1 MAFLMPRYARTFV
14 CILAIEIAPAM
25 AADVD
30 PLAGVHTVAIEST
43 LGDGLILKQNTDLFG
58 ASAPDIALHSGA
70 DLDAFVAEQIRAALG
85 SRFTIVDSPASSD
98 TLIVVHAAQI
108 DQHLYIPPIAATF
121 HYSGLSATLTKGL
134 LAGHSI
140 LLSAQYAVSVI
151 DAKTGK
157 EIAYGKA
164 KGPATGMFGAE
175 PDPIETCGDAFW
187 PADPSHPSDDE
198 IAQIRADLMAII
210 AMSLP
215 NALKFA
221 GLAPQGNDTK
231 LTQWRGRT
239 LICKE
244 FG

>member
-1 MAFLMPRYARTFV
+1 VKASCASAIAVLV
-14 CILAIEIAPAM
+14 LAVAPAT

-30 PLAGVHTVAIEST
+30 PLSAVHTVAIEST
-43 LGDGLILKQNTDLFG
+43 LGDVLTLKQDTDLFG
-58 ASAPDIALHSGA
+58 ASAPDIVLHSGA
-70 DLDAFVAEQIRAALG
+70 DLDTFATAQIRAAIG
-85 SRFTIVDSPASSD
+85 NRFTIVDPSAGPD
-98 TLIVVHAAQI
+98 VLIVVHAAQI
-108 DQHLYIPPIAATF
+108 DQHLYIPPISATF

-140 LLSAQYAVSVI
+140 LLSAQYSISVI

-187 PADPSHPSDDE
+187 PADPGHPSDDE
-198 IAQIRADLMAII
+198 IAQVGADLTAII

-231 LTQWRGRT
+231 LTAWNGRP
-239 LICKE
+239 LQCRE

>member
-1 MAFLMPRYARTFV
+1 MAFLMPRRARV
-14 CILAIEIAPAM
+14 LACAIAMGIAPAM

-30 PLAGVHTVAIEST
+30 PLAAVHTVAIEST
-43 LGDGLILKQNTDLFG
+43 LGDGLTLKQDTDLFG
-58 ASAPDIALHSGA
+58 ASAPDTVLHSGA
-70 DLDAFVAEQIRAALG
+70 DLDTFVTEQIRAALG
-85 SRFTIVDSPASSD
+85 SRFTIVDASANPD
-98 TLIVVHAAQI
+98 ALIVVHAAQI

-157 EIAYGKA
+157 QIAYGKA

-187 PADPSHPSDDE
+187 PADPGHPSDDE
-198 IAQIRADLMAII
+198 IAQVGADLTAII

-239 LICKE
+239 LLCKE